1 MSTPLEQAIEQ
12 IKSDLAI
19 ILDKIDLLLHNNYY
33 INYFSQLEHI
43 KIITLELLSKEEN
56 NWLKLEKK
64 TTYAKKI
71 LTDVVNKQLE
81 NNVNNLGEE
90 FNKLTLLLDK

>member
-12 IKSDLAI
+12 IKSDLSI

>member
-81 NNVNNLGEE
+81 NNMNNLGEE